1 MSVDCRCVL
10 AFLRH
15 WQARRRSEA
24 TIASAPGGGSVLG
37 VDEQPVDDPAA
48 LALALWDAAD
58 GSNLPT
64 ATRVT
69 RALKDKL
76 GRPGRSSNHAASQ
89 PGDAGRSP
97 GGPKPRRSNTAGGPR
112 VSRVV
117 PVDDAVEIGLG
128 ASVDDVQDVEQARG
142 PGSARHG
149 SGTQAASGSPTGSP
163 RLVEPEGMGTW
174 AEPPPETLGE
184 PGVSELGQWLAKHRL
199 GQ

>member
-1 MSVDCRCVL
+1 MSVDCRCAL
-10 AFLRH
+10 AFRQH

-24 TIASAPGGGSVLG
+24 TIASAPGDGSVLG

-48 LALALWDAAD
+48 LAMALWDAAD

-76 GRPGRSSNHAASQ
+76 GRRSSNHAASQ
-89 PGDAGRSP
+89 PEDAGRSP

-117 PVDDAVEIGLG
+117 PVDDAVLG
-128 ASVDDVQDVEQARG
+128 ASVDDVQEVEQAPGRG
-142 PGSARHG
+142 SGSARRESA
-149 SGTQAASGSPTGSP
+149 SGTQAGSPTGNP
-163 RLVEPEGMGTW
+163 GVVEPEGMGTW
-174 AEPPPETLGE
+174 AEPPPDTLGE

-199 GQ
+199 GK